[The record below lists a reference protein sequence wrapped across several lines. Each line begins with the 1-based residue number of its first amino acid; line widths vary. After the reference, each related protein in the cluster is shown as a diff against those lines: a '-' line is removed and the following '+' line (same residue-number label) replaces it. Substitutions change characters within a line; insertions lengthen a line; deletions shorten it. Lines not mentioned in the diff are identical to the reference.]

1 MERIWVRSL
10 VREQRSHTL
19 QGNKAY
25 TSQLEK
31 PHAATKLQHSQPK
44 ITEKVRFEH
53 GWKLVRNLAK
63 WTPYRRGDLAEDNI

>member
-1 MERIWVRSL
+1 MGSIPG
-10 VREQRSHTL
+10 
-19 QGNKAY
+19 QGTKIPHAAGQQAY

>member
-1 MERIWVRSL
+1 M
-10 VREQRSHTL
+10 L
-19 QGNKAY
+19 QPLKPAHHRAHAP
-25 TSQLEK
+25 QEK

-63 WTPYRRGDLAEDNI
+63 WTPYRREDLAEDNTEASDLEGQRA